1 MNLNPT
7 DVLNPIFN
15 YLDALIQD
23 DGVYLYLV
31 FIWLSLLVIAWVLNG
46 GLRRKL
52 PQGNS
57 VTLIPGIIITT
68 RPHIESAAPPII
80 GVEVDQTWNSD
91 DEITHEL

>member
-1 MNLNPT
+1 MNLNPA

-57 VTLIPGIIITT
+57 VTIIPGIIITT

-80 GVEVDQTWNSD
+80 GVEVNQAWNSD
-91 DEITHEL
+91 DESTHES